1 MQNWNHDLVHQL
13 SEDLDSLWRY
23 EDYLKN
29 SEGCDHC
36 SGMWRKLKEMDEE
49 KVEILR
55 QEIER
60 HVNEKRF
67 D

>member
-1 MQNWNHDLVHQL
+1 MKNWNHDLVHQL

-29 SEGCDHC
+29 SKGCGRC
-36 SGMWRKLKEMDEE
+36 TAMWKKCRKFDEE
-49 KVEILR
+49 KVEMLR
-55 QEIER
+55 KEIEQ
-60 HVNEKRF
+60 HVKEKRF

>member
-1 MQNWNHDLVHQL
+1 MNNWNHDLVHQL

-29 SEGCDHC
+29 SQGCGHC
-36 SGMWRKLKEMDEE
+36 STMWRKLKELDEE
-49 KVEILR
+49 KVEMLR